1 MAVFYN
7 LKVGHL
13 HNQKILDKWQNAYH
27 YGIVLKK
34 TVQRRGTYLSLLL
47 LRCENRKLCF
57 GYGSREGVGEL
68 EKRNFIEILGTN
80 LIGMC

>member
-34 TVQRRGTYLSLLL
+34 PF
-47 LRCENRKLCF
+47 K
-57 GYGSREGVGEL
+57 EGVP
-68 EKRNFIEILGTN
+68 T
-80 LIGMC
+80 

>member
-1 MAVFYN
+1 MKFHMAVFYN

-34 TVQRRGTYLSLLL
+34 PF
-47 LRCENRKLCF
+47 K
-57 GYGSREGVGEL
+57 EGVP
-68 EKRNFIEILGTN
+68 T
-80 LIGMC
+80 